1 MMTAW
6 LTFTTG
12 RLYASL
18 WLYKRLLAL
27 EHNRED
33 PTLVLARDPS
43 GALLLHSKL
52 LLMAEF
58 LLFNKIPERERKRER
73 EKKSFGSCVCVCVTC
88 VHIFSVR
95 VIMPRDTTRARE
107 SPDDL
112 APHENYISISIDRYN
127 VRV

>member
-1 MMTAW
+1 MQLALAKGSSISVAKRKGFFSPEMMTAW

-58 LLFNKIPERERKRER
+58 LLFNKIPEKERKRKKIFRFVCLRMRNVCTYILRSGYYAKGYDSCQR
-73 EKKSFGSCVCVCVTC
+73 E
-88 VHIFSVR
+88 
-95 VIMPRDTTRARE
+95 P
-107 SPDDL
+107 
-112 APHENYISISIDRYN
+112 
-127 VRV
+127 

>member
-58 LLFNKIPERERKRER
+58 LLFNKIPEREK
-73 EKKSFGSCVCVCVTC
+73 EKKKNLL
-88 VHIFSVR
+88 VR
-95 VIMPRDTTRARE
+95 VFAY
-107 SPDDL
+107 
-112 APHENYISISIDRYN
+112 A
-127 VRV
+127 